1 MIPRVRILGPER
13 LRDHSRSRAYT
24 PSVRPSVKSPVES
37 TGSPLLAGI
46 IAGILLAVLWAFL
59 VWFTH
64 NGIALAAWGVGGLIG
79 VTLAKSA
86 RKPDASLGIVAGG
99 LTLGTVLLA
108 KVLIVALTLP
118 EITRDE
124 VLRNRQATTNMFMVD
139 MATHRSFS
147 PELQA
152 AIDSQVHEGPD
163 PVSLRGLDL
172 SYRVMG
178 EAGVRAAAAGP
189 AERARVVGA
198 NTDSLLAHTGFL
210 ALLSGMFGLW
220 DLTWLGLGMS
230 TAWRLA
236 IAGWVE

>member
-1 MIPRVRILGPER
+1 VQ
-13 LRDHSRSRAYT
+13 
-24 PSVRPSVKSPVES
+24 PSAKPQTKPSD
-37 TGSPLLAGI
+37 GSPLLAGI

-64 NGIALAAWGVGGLIG
+64 DRIALAAWGVGGLIG

-86 RKPDASLGIVAGG
+86 RKPDASLGILAGG

-108 KVLIVALTLP
+108 KVLILAFTLP
-118 EITRDE
+118 QIARDKT
-124 VLRNRQATTNMFMVD
+124 LRNRQATATMFMMD

-152 AIDSQVHEGPD
+152 AIDSHAHEAPD
-163 PVSLRGLDL
+163 TPSDRGIELK
-172 SYRVMG
+172 YRMIA
-178 EAGVRAAAAGP
+178 EASARAAAAGP

-198 NTDSLLAHTGFL
+198 STDSLLGHAGFL